1 MLPRLKKLYF
11 LSLLFDFEVIIH
23 DKVVEFIIQNGFIL
37 MRSLFFR
44 LFYELCLFFFKR
56 YRHFV
61 QVKKHNAYNGG

>member
-1 MLPRLKKLYF
+1 MLPQLKKLYF

-44 LFYELCLFFFKR
+44 LFYELCLFFFKNIDTLFR
-56 YRHFV
+56 
-61 QVKKHNAYNGG
+61 

>member
-11 LSLLFDFEVIIH
+11 MSLLFDFEVIIH

-44 LFYELCLFFFKR
+44 LFYELCLFFFLKI
-56 YRHFV
+56 
-61 QVKKHNAYNGG
+61 

>member
-44 LFYELCLFFFKR
+44 LFYELCLFFFKK

-61 QVKKHNAYNGG
+61 QVKKHTAYNGG